1 MDIKS
6 SQEFFE
12 TILLGKFKP
21 DKAKGIEVIVQI
33 NLTGDSPSDWV
44 VTIKDQKIQFI
55 RGTTVEPTLTL
66 RTTEEIFVD
75 IVNGKLSVE
84 KAFFSGKIN
93 FKGDITTAL
102 KLKDAGFL

>member
-1 MDIKS
+1 MEIKT

-21 DKAKGIEVIVQI
+21 DKAKGIEVIVQV

-44 VTIKDQKIQFI
+44 VTIKDQKIQFS
-55 RGTTVEPTLTL
+55 RGITVEPTLTL
-66 RTTEEIFVD
+66 RTAEEIFLD